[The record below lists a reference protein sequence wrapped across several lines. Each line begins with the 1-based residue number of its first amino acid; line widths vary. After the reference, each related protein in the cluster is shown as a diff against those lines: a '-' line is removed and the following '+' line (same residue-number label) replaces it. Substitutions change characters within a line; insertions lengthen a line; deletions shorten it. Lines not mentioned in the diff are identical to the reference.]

1 MTTMRRDAA
10 RNWQQ
15 IVDTGRRFVD
25 EGTPLQLN
33 EVARAASVGVA
44 TVYRH
49 FPTSEALLETVA
61 TPGLEALVAHAE
73 RAVEDDDTW
82 RAFSGLL
89 VSLLDAQL
97 DDASLRPALAAD
109 AHVLPRTA
117 ELWARLHALSGRLLE
132 RAHEAGVVRR
142 EVSRADLLPLICGV
156 IFAVT
161 VHGGAEDRHAVT
173 HRYLHILL
181 NGLRIVTPN

>member
-1 MTTMRRDAA
+1 MTMRKDAA
-10 RNWQQ
+10 RNWQL

-25 EGTPLQLN
+25 EGVPLQLN

-49 FPTSEALLETVA
+49 FPTAEALLETVA

-73 RAVEDDDTW
+73 RAAEEDDTW

-89 VSLLDAQL
+89 VAMLDAQL
-97 DDASLRPALAAD
+97 DDPSLQPALATD
-109 AHVLPRTA
+109 VHVLPRTA
-117 ELWARLHALSGRLLE
+117 ELWARLQALSGRLLE
-132 RAHEAGVVRR
+132 RAHAAGVVRR
-142 EVSRADLLPLICGV
+142 EVSRADLLPLMCGV
-156 IFAVT
+156 IYAVT
-161 VHGGAEDRHAVT
+161 VHGGAEDRRAVT
-173 HRYLHILL
+173 HRYLTIML